1 MGRILAASACAAAL
15 LLTVSACQGDS
26 GADDTGGT
34 ALTFV
39 VAETAERPAAYW
51 QEAVDRVAA
60 AEGGLDIALTVIPLG
75 ADPTG
80 HVRQML
86 GESGA
91 LPDIMAGVSPQ
102 GLGTPE
108 LLYGWQA
115 EETVRFRLP
124 YSGTVAGQIYRLPAT
139 GEALP
144 LVYYNK
150 DLLAEAGVDEVPGTF
165 AELLKA
171 ADALKDAGV
180 RPFAVGGVDAA
191 TLLWSTTIATDVYRV
206 SPGWMQHRRLGHVHF
221 CDEEFR
227 ASAEKIADLGDYISL
242 SDAGGDASFLAG
254 DGAMYPASS
263 RFALTAAAQPP
274 GFEIGAFTWP
284 TDDGSTVVPAYL
296 GGGLSVSA
304 ASKDLAAAKR
314 FALAFSLDTA
324 SLDHAA
330 TVEGLFPAVTDY
342 TPPEETDAVYRLG
355 YELYS
360 AALETGTLMPAV
372 GREDGDDGVPSAAA
386 EEWQASAA
394 QLLGGLAKP
403 GEVCEKLDEGYQP
416 TG

>member
-1 MGRILAASACAAAL
+1 MGRLLAAGACAAAL

-26 GADDTGGT
+26 EAEDAG
-34 ALTFV
+34 LTFL

-75 ADPTG
+75 TDPTG

-86 GESGA
+86 STGGA

-108 LLYGWQA
+108 LLYGWQP

-124 YSGTVAGQIYRLPAT
+124 YAGTVAGQIYRLPGT

-150 DLLAEAGVDEVPGTF
+150 DLLAEAGIDEVPGTF
-165 AELLKA
+165 ADLLKA
-171 ADALKDAGV
+171 ADALLDAGV
-180 RPFAVGGVDAA
+180 KPFAVGGVEAA

-227 ASAEKIADLGDYISL
+227 ASAEKVADLADYISL

-254 DGAMYPASS
+254 EGAMYPATS
-263 RFALTAAAQPP
+263 RFALAAGAQPP

-304 ASKDLAAAKR
+304 TAKDLAAARR
-314 FALAFSLDTA
+314 FALAFSLDTGN
-324 SLDHAA
+324 LDHAA

-342 TPPEETDAVYRLG
+342 TPPEGSALYQRG
-355 YELYS
+355 YELY
-360 AALETGTLMPAV
+360 AEALETGTLMPAV
-372 GREDGDDGVPSAAA
+372 GREDGDDGVPSAAVGD
-386 EEWQASAA
+386 WQTAAA
-394 QLLGGLAKP
+394 QLLGGLAEP
-403 GEVCEKLDEGYQP
+403 GEVCATLDDGYRP
-416 TG
+416 AG